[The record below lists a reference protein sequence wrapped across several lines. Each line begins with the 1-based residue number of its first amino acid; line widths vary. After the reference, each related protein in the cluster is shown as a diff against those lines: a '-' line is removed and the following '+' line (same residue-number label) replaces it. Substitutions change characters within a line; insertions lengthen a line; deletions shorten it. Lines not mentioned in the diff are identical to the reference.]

1 MEEHIKKYSQIAQT
15 GHYEPPK
22 IEESKN
28 VEKLKTQILI
38 ANKEKQCY
46 NKNEN

>member
-22 IEESKN
+22 IEESK
-28 VEKLKTQILI
+28 EKCWEDAQATADWL
-38 ANKEKQCY
+38 N
-46 NKNEN
+46 

>member
-22 IEESKN
+22 IEESK
-28 VEKLKTQILI
+28 EKDTACLALNNI
-38 ANKEKQCY
+38 Y
-46 NKNEN
+46 

>member
-22 IEESKN
+22 IEESQGSDRQTDLLAKGIFTTF
-28 VEKLKTQILI
+28 K
-38 ANKEKQCY
+38 
-46 NKNEN
+46 